1 MRLFN
6 PFWSRRWR
14 LLCYLTDFSR
24 LNRRMHN
31 KSFTVDD
38 QVTIIGGRNI
48 GDEYFGV
55 GDEVQFIDL
64 DVMAIGDVVHEVTQD
79 FNRYWSYGSARP
91 IERLLRKAG
100 GATPQARNGT
110 TRPSEQAERF
120 LEAVSRDPVVREMLE
135 GRLPFEWA
143 NVNMVSDDPSKVR
156 GRVRDAEL
164 LWTRLKRMLK
174 EPAEELELVSAYFVP
189 GRQGVD
195 HFVGMARGGVK
206 VTVLTNALEATDVA
220 AVHAGYAKRR
230 RPLLEAGITLFELK
244 RMAAPSP
251 PRRRGRGGSSD
262 SSLHAK
268 TSAIDRSVA
277 FVGSFNFDPRS
288 VRLNTELAFVIDSP
302 ALATALADQVI
313 GPLADQSYQV
323 RLGPGGALQWVDRI
337 DGKEVVHN
345 REPGASLWRRLTV
358 SMLSVLPIE
367 WLL

>member
-1 MRLFN
+1 
-6 PFWSRRWR
+6 
-14 LLCYLTDFSR
+14 
-24 LNRRMHN
+24 
-31 KSFTVDD
+31 
-38 QVTIIGGRNI
+38 
-48 GDEYFGV
+48 
-55 GDEVQFIDL
+55 
-64 DVMAIGDVVHEVTQD
+64 
-79 FNRYWSYGSARP
+79 
-91 IERLLRKAG
+91 
-100 GATPQARNGT
+100 
-110 TRPSEQAERF
+110 
-120 LEAVSRDPVVREMLE
+120 MLE

-189 GRQGVD
+189 GKQGVD

-220 AVHAGYAKRR
+220 AVHAGYARR
-230 RPLLEAGITLFELK
+230 RKPLLEAGITLFELK
-244 RMAAPSP
+244 RMAAPSAP
-251 PRRRGRGGSSD
+251 KRRGRGGSSD

-313 GPLADQSYQV
+313 GPLAGRSYEV
-323 RLGPGGALQWVDRI
+323 RLGPHGALQWVDRV
-337 DGKEVVHN
+337 DGQEVVHN

-358 SMLSVLPIE
+358 AVLSVLPIE